1 MTQFQALDTQELI
14 HLSVTRVWELLTDW
28 VAAPKWMPGV
38 DSMEAEQLTSPGALL
53 DYRSG
58 THERQLIISEL
69 VDEKAITLTSGGGDI
84 SVHYRYALAGES
96 GQTRVRLTINVEAA
110 KKLRNEVG
118 DLLTAIAG
126 SEADTLTSLRC
137 YAEAAP

>member
-1 MTQFQALDTQELI
+1 MTQFQALDSQELI
-14 HLSVTRVWELLTDW
+14 HLSVPRVWELLTDW

-38 DSMEAEQLTSPGALL
+38 DSMEAEQLTSLGTVL

-58 THERQLIISEL
+58 SHERQLLISEL

-96 GQTRVRLTINVEAA
+96 AQTRVRLTIKVEAA

-118 DLLTAIAG
+118 DLLAAIAG
-126 SEADTLTSLRC
+126 SEADTLKSLRA